1 MFISLKLNFSSMLER
16 VESKYLL
23 VERYLGDKVMTAVL
37 GH

>member
-1 MFISLKLNFSSMLER
+1 MFISLKLSLSRMLER

-23 VERYLGDKVMTAVL
+23 VERYLGDKVMTAEL